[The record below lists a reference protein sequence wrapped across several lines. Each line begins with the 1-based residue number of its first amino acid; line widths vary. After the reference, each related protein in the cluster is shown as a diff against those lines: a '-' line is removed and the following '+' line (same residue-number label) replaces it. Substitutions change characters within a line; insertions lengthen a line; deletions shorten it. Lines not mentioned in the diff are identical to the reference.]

1 MTHNS
6 LMCRHPSAQL
16 PGGSM
21 DASWTL
27 PNAHALTHACGVTA
41 LSVAHGGQLFA
52 SGGQGGEVRK
62 FGDICDG

>member
-1 MTHNS
+1 
-6 LMCRHPSAQL
+6 
-16 PGGSM
+16 M